1 MSRIHGRNG
10 IVYLGVNP
18 ADAASPMAFLSDWSI
33 NFSVAKVDVT
43 CMGDQNLIWVAGLPD
58 ASGDFSGFFDT
69 ATAQTYVAAVDGLP
83 RNMYLY
89 PSTASPGQ
97 FFSGMV
103 LPDYSLGSGVQ
114 AAVALSVT
122 WNSVGPVTRTS
133 ASGGLYTA
141 VYTATYP

>member
-1 MSRIHGRNG
+1 MTRIHGRSG
-10 IVYLGVNP
+10 VAYLSLTSGN
-18 ADAASPMAFLSDWSI
+18 AASPVAFLSGWTLDYTKTVI
-33 NFSVAKVDVT
+33 DVT
-43 CMGDQNLIWVAGLPD
+43 TIVDAQHVYTAGLPD
-58 ASGDFSGFFDT
+58 ASGSFTGFYDT